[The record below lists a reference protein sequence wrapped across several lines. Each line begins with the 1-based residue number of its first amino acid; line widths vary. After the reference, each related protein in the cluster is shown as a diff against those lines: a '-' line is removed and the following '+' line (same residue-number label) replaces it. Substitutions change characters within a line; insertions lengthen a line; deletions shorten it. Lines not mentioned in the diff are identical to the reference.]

1 MEKPSPLMLATMV
14 LSAPGWV
21 RVGITAPSE
30 RLRQEAALELGSLI
44 ADRMEHPVVIVPE
57 GQLALPL

>member
-1 MEKPSPLMLATMV
+1 METSSPRMLGSMV

-21 RVGITAPSE
+21 RVGITAPNE

-44 ADRMEHPVVIVPE
+44 ADRIERPIVIVPE